1 MARTAPKKS
10 TRSGKSK
17 RSSPKKSQKPNPKIR
32 ELSAFLFL
40 TVFLAPGV
48 AIALVGSYGFAIW
61 MYQLIAG
68 PPGAP

>member
-1 MARTAPKKS
+1 MQRTAQNKPKKS
-10 TRSGKSK
+10 NAGKSDK
-17 RSSPKKSQKPNPKIR
+17 ASAKSR

-40 TVFLAPGV
+40 TVFLAPAVSV
-48 AIALVGSYGFAIW
+48 AVVGGYGFAIW